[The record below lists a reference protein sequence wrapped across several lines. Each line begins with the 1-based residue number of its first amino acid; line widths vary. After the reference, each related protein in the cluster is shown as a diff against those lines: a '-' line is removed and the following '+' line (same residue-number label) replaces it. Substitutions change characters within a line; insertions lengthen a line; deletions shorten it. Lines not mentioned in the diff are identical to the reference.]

1 VTDDPNAVPPDAPD
15 APLPA
20 QAPSPPP
27 YDRELAF
34 QIVAEELGYD
44 PQVAKFE
51 LEETKRRRQE
61 LDRRERE
68 IEVKAREFQAPRY
81 EPTPEFTDPQI
92 AYLARQIQE
101 DREERR
107 KDREERD
114 KEREKDQFVQTLA
127 RGMDVTYR
135 SMARQSGMTKE
146 QIDAQSDQFYEVLT
160 DIYPEPEMIRAL
172 GPDKAVMTAFRLFKN
187 GGGASPNPAPRN
199 PRTPYVVPVGT
210 GGGVQ
215 ALQEDT
221 GPRRE
226 GESPEDYVARLKRA
240 LDAGGAKMST
250 LPERA
255 VINPG

>member
-1 VTDDPNAVPPDAPD
+1 MTDDPNVPEEETPESPAP
-15 APLPA
+15 APA
-20 QAPSPPP
+20 PPP
-27 YDRELAF
+27 YDRDLAF
-34 QIVAEELGYD
+34 QIVADELGYD

-51 LEETKRRRQE
+51 LEETKRRRQD

-68 IEVKAREFQAPRY
+68 LVAERERLQRERPAY
-81 EPTPEFTDPQI
+81 DQPEFTDPQI
-92 AYLARQIQE
+92 AYLARQFQE

-107 KDREERD
+107 REREERN
-114 KEREKDQFVQTLA
+114 KEREQQEYITALS

-146 QIDAQSDQFYEVLT
+146 QIDSQAEQFYETLNE
-160 DIYPEPEMIRAL
+160 IYPDPQMIKVL
-172 GPDKAVMTAFRLFKN
+172 GPDKAVMTAFRVFKN
-187 GGGASPNPAPRN
+187 GNGSQPQPRPN

-215 ALQEDT
+215 ALQDDL

-226 GESPEDYVARLKRA
+226 GESREDYVARLKRA
-240 LDAGGAKMST
+240 LDSGNARMST

>member
-1 VTDDPNAVPPDAPD
+1 MTPDPIDPPEVPEVPAP
-15 APLPA
+15 APAPA
-20 QAPSPPP
+20 PPP

-51 LEETKRRRQE
+51 LEETKRRRQD
-61 LDRRERE
+61 LDRRDRE
-68 IEVKAREFQAPRY
+68 LQARERQIQDTQRY
-81 EPTPEFTDPQI
+81 EPVPDGVDPSFFYMNQKVDRLVKSI
-92 AYLARQIQE
+92 E
-101 DREERR
+101 DRDR
-107 KDREERD
+107 KEQ
-114 KEREKDQFVQTLA
+114 EREAKDTFVQTLA

-135 SMARQSGMTKE
+135 SLARQAGMTKE
-146 QIDAQSDQFYEVLT
+146 QIDQQSDQFYEVLT

-187 GGGASPNPAPRN
+187 GNGSQPTPSRN

-215 ALQEDT
+215 ALQDDL
-221 GPRRE
+221 GARRE
-226 GESPEDYVARLKRA
+226 GESQSDYVARLRRA
-240 LDAGGAKMST
+240 LDAGGATMAS